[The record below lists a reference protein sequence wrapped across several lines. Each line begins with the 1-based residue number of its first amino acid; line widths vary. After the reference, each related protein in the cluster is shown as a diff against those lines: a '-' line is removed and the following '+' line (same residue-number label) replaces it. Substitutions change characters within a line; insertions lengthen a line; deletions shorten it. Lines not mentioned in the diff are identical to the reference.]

1 MKSLL
6 GKSLANIFTSKHL
19 IINISLEK
27 KKAGVLSFLDT
38 NILGKKGKFYFLLI
52 FTDKRPSLVE
62 VQ

>member
-38 NILGKKGKFYFLLI
+38 NILGKKGKF
-52 FTDKRPSLVE
+52 FTNIY
-62 VQ
+62 Q